1 MVESRDTSQPE
12 TLLPIRGNGSRADLI
27 AVTAGLVL
35 LAAAIVVGISLRA
48 GGVPIHAP
56 AAPLLGIWQPHVG
69 ATTPVACALAVLVV
83 GWGPTQ
89 ASRLRWRWML
99 VAAWAVSLVWIF
111 SLALVDGWARLAA
124 RLPHDYL
131 VALPSAPP
139 WPELLRIYTDRIVG
153 GQPDSW
159 TTHVA
164 GHPPAV
170 LGFFLLLDRIGLAGG
185 GWAAFV
191 CMVLGST
198 APLAVA
204 VALRCLDGE
213 DVARRALPFLVLA
226 PAALWI
232 GVSADALFLAVSAWG
247 IALLAAAT
255 RLRGRGGPA
264 AAVGAGLLLGLS
276 LYLSYGL
283 ALLGVVA
290 LAVLAV
296 GWRLR
301 PLVGAGLAV
310 VAVVLA
316 FTLAGFHWWEGYDR
330 LVVRYYQG
338 WGGER
343 PYSYWVWADLAAL
356 LVCTGLAVPAALRR
370 VLGVVGHSARTRT
383 WPRPVLGTC
392 AVVLAAAVAV
402 IAGTVS
408 GLSKGEVE
416 RIWLPYA
423 LWLVAACALLPARA
437 HRRWLALQA
446 VMAVVVQHLVLTSW

>member
-1 MVESRDTSQPE
+1 MVESRDARECRRP
-12 TLLPIRGNGSRADLI
+12 LPVRTEGTRADLI
-27 AVTAGLVL
+27 AAVVGVVL
-35 LAAAIVVGISLRA
+35 LAAAIAVGFALRA
-48 GGVPIHAP
+48 DGVPIHAP

-83 GWGPTQ
+83 GWGPTA
-89 ASRLRWRWML
+89 ASRLRWRWSL
-99 VAAWAVSLVWIF
+99 AAAWAVSLVWIF

-131 VALPSAPP
+131 DAFSTAPP
-139 WPELLRIYTDRIVG
+139 WPELLRIYTERIVG

-164 GHPPAV
+164 GHPPAA
-170 LGFFLLLDRIGLAGG
+170 LGFFLLLDRVGLPGG

-198 APLAVA
+198 ATVAVA
-204 VALRCLDGE
+204 IALRCLDGE
-213 DVARRALPFLVLA
+213 EVARRALPFLVLA

-232 GVSADALFLAVSAWG
+232 GVSADAVFLAVSAWG

-255 RLRGRGGPA
+255 RLRGTGGPLT
-264 AAVGAGLLLGLS
+264 AVGAGLLLGLS

-296 GWRLR
+296 GRRLR
-301 PLVGAGLAV
+301 PLVVAGLAV

-356 LVCTGLAVPAALRR
+356 LLCTGLAVPAALRR
-370 VLGVVGHSARTRT
+370 VLVVVGSSVRTRT
-383 WPRPVLGTC
+383 LPNAVLGAC

-402 IAGTVS
+402 IAGTLS
-408 GLSKGEVE
+408 GLSKAEVE

-437 HRRWLALQA
+437 HRWWLALQA
-446 VMAVVVQHLVLTSW
+446 VTALVVQHLVLTSW